1 MPARAAYT
9 GTTFPSSPTS
19 MRRLLE
25 LSLLGVACCALPPA
39 LAQVQDDG
47 WVQVAPVENVKFDY
61 AQVLRAEPVYQTLR
75 ATRAEQRCDPVPA
88 TPARS
93 PAAEEDGLFSRM
105 LGSVKGVFTRDEP
118 AQPPPPATR
127 QNCRMVQVDR
137 QFQRPIA
144 WDVDYVYKGTKY
156 RSRLAEDPGNR
167 LRIRVSVTPWEA
179 DAPLPATP

>member
-1 MPARAAYT
+1 
-9 GTTFPSSPTS
+9 

-25 LSLLGVACCALPPA
+25 LSLLGMVCCALQPA
-39 LAQVQDDG
+39 FAQAQAEG

-93 PAAEEDGLFSRM
+93 PAAEEDAGLFSRM

-167 LRIRVSVTPWEA
+167 VRVRVAVTPWE
-179 DAPLPATP
+179 DPAPLTASP

>member
-1 MPARAAYT
+1 
-9 GTTFPSSPTS
+9 

-25 LSLLGVACCALPPA
+25 LSLLGMVCCASQPA
-39 LAQVQDDG
+39 FAQAQAEG

-167 LRIRVSVTPWEA
+167 LRLRVSVTPWETEST
-179 DAPLPATP
+179 PLATP

>member
-1 MPARAAYT
+1 
-9 GTTFPSSPTS
+9 
-19 MRRLLE
+19 
-25 LSLLGVACCALPPA
+25 
-39 LAQVQDDG
+39 
-47 WVQVAPVENVKFDY
+47 
-61 AQVLRAEPVYQTLR
+61 
-75 ATRAEQRCDPVPA
+75 
-88 TPARS
+88 
-93 PAAEEDGLFSRM
+93 M

-167 LRIRVSVTPWEA
+167 LRVRVAVTPWE
-179 DAPLPATP
+179 DPAPLTASP

>member
-75 ATRAEQRCDPVPA
+75 ATRAEQRIDFRQL
-88 TPARS
+88 ARQRIDRR
-93 PAAEEDGLFSRM
+93 AVFWRDDFLLAEEMLRGNEHRAGNHGLQ
-105 LGSVKGVFTRDEP
+105 LHGHEGTG
-118 AQPPPPATR
+118 R
-127 QNCRMVQVDR
+127 Q
-137 QFQRPIA
+137 
-144 WDVDYVYKGTKY
+144 
-156 RSRLAEDPGNR
+156 LHH
-167 LRIRVSVTPWEA
+167 
-179 DAPLPATP
+179 